1 MDQTKPHAP
10 LVPKFKDF
18 EAMILY
24 FNGMYKLPVAPYPM
38 LEAEAAWQAAR
49 LGKPS
54 IGVIEAVGQRL
65 NDFFGAIL
73 HNELSE
79 YHEIDLGSS
88 NDLDIL
94 TDLADL
100 LGDII
105 VYCASEMA
113 RYGIPQKEVLRIIM
127 DSNFSKLDANG
138 NPIYDENGKVSKG
151 PFYWKPEPQIKAL
164 LQSMIEEH
172 RNGPAAS

>member
-49 LGKPS
+49 LNQSAIDTKL
-54 IGVIEAVGQRL
+54 AVFQRFE
-65 NDFFGAIL
+65 DFFGIIL
-73 HNELSE
+73 QNEVKE
-79 YHEIDLGSS
+79 YQDISS
-88 NDLDIL
+88 DASDIDIL
-94 TDLADL
+94 TELADL

-164 LQSMIEEH
+164 LQNLIEEH
-172 RNGPAAS
+172 RNGPAAT

>member
-1 MDQTKPHAP
+1 MDQTKPLAP
-10 LVPKFKDF
+10 VVPKFKDF
-18 EAMILY
+18 EASILY

-49 LGKPS
+49 LTPD
-54 IGVIEAVGQRL
+54 VISTKRAIARRFD
-65 NDFFGAIL
+65 DFFGIIL
-73 HNELSE
+73 DNERRE
-79 YHEIDLGSS
+79 YETINLD
-88 NDLDIL
+88 DPDIDIL
-94 TDLADL
+94 TELADL

-164 LQSMIEEH
+164 LQNLIEEH

>member
-1 MDQTKPHAP
+1 MDQTKPLTP
-10 LVPKFKDF
+10 VVPKFKDF
-18 EAMILY
+18 EAMVLY

-49 LGKPS
+49 LNQSAIDTKL
-54 IGVIEAVGQRL
+54 AVFQRFE
-65 NDFFGAIL
+65 DFFGVIL
-73 HNELSE
+73 QNEVKE
-79 YHEIDLGSS
+79 YQDISS
-88 NDLDIL
+88 DASDIDIL
-94 TDLADL
+94 TELADL

-172 RNGPAAS
+172 RNGPAAT

>member
-49 LGKPS
+49 LGKPALTIRS
-54 IGVIEAVGQRL
+54 AIAQRFD
-65 NDFFGAIL
+65 DFFRVIL
-73 HNELSE
+73 ENERKE
-79 YHEIDLGSS
+79 HEEIDLFAPHI
-88 NDLDIL
+88 DIL
-94 TDLADL
+94 TELADL

-164 LQSMIEEH
+164 LQNLIEEH
-172 RNGPAAS
+172 RNGPAAT

>member
-1 MDQTKPHAP
+1 MDQTKPLAP
-10 LVPKFKDF
+10 VVPKFKDF

-49 LGKPS
+49 LTPD
-54 IGVIEAVGQRL
+54 VISTKRAIARRFD
-65 NDFFGAIL
+65 DFFRVIL
-73 HNELSE
+73 HNELNE
-79 YHEIDLGSS
+79 YHEIDLSGSD
-88 NDLDIL
+88 DLDIL
-94 TDLADL
+94 TALADL
-100 LGDII
+100 LGDIM

-164 LQSMIEEH
+164 LQNLIEEH

>member
-1 MDQTKPHAP
+1 MDQTKPLAP
-10 LVPKFKDF
+10 VVPKFKDF

-38 LEAEAAWQAAR
+38 LEAEAAWQA
-49 LGKPS
+49 S
-54 IGVIEAVGQRL
+54 RL
-65 NDFFGAIL
+65 NQSAIDTKLAVFQRFEDFFGIIL
-73 HNELSE
+73 QNEVKE
-79 YHEIDLGSS
+79 YQDISS
-88 NDLDIL
+88 DASDIDIL
-94 TDLADL
+94 TELADL

-164 LQSMIEEH
+164 LQNLIEEH
-172 RNGPAAS
+172 RNGPAAT

>member
-18 EAMILY
+18 EASILY

-49 LGKPS
+49 LNQPGMD
-54 IGVIEAVGQRL
+54 IRTAIAQRFD
-65 NDFFGAIL
+65 DFFRVIL
-73 HNELSE
+73 DKERREHE
-79 YHEIDLGSS
+79 EIDLFAPHI
-88 NDLDIL
+88 DIL
-94 TDLADL
+94 TELADL

-127 DSNFSKLDANG
+127 DSNFSKLDING

-151 PFYWKPEPQIKAL
+151 PFYWKPERQIKSL
-164 LQSMIEEH
+164 LQKLIEEH